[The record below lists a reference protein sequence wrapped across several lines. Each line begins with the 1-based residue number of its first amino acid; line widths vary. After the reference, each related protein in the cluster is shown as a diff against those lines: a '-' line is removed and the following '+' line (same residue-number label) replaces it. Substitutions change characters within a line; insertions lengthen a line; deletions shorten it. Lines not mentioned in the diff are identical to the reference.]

1 MKNIKDTTWDERAAR
16 YNELKKYRRD
26 ALIAYIKAKI
36 ALDKIDLEL
45 TQIENADNGHFI
57 EMEDE

>member
-1 MKNIKDTTWDERAAR
+1 MKNIKDTTWEERAAR
-16 YNELKKYRRD
+16 HNELKKYRREV
-26 ALIAYIKAKI
+26 LIAYIKAKI

-57 EMEDE
+57 EIGD